1 MFIPRCIAKGIIP
14 IPNIPFKF
22 NNNVTKVDSVKTNL
36 KQTQNNTSRK
46 GLTQNKR
53 QSQQRIRLHSNAFK
67 LTKADSNKH

>member
-1 MFIPRCIAKGIIP
+1 MF
-14 IPNIPFKF
+14 
-22 NNNVTKVDSVKTNL
+22 TKVDSNKTNL
-36 KQTQNNTSRK
+36 KQTQNNTSQE